1 MTDSKLKTD
10 VLPQRLCSEIQ
21 LFDLC
26 DQDSCLYKNGRFCTD
41 PLLLGRFETIAE
53 NELRTPERYM
63 SEELDDGEADFGEG
77 YEEDEDEDNEFA
89 MGKTEGGE
97 DDGWEDEE

>member
-1 MTDSKLKTD
+1 MTDSELKKD
-10 VLPQRLCSEIQ
+10 ILPQRLCSEIQ

-26 DQDSCLYKNGRFCTD
+26 DQDSCLHKNGRFCTD
-41 PLLLGRFETIAE
+41 PLLLGRFETITE
-53 NELRTPERYM
+53 NELRSPERYM
-63 SEELDDGEADFGEG
+63 SEEFDDAEADDGDR
-77 YEEDEDEDNEFA
+77 YDEDDEFA